1 MRKNNCGGAR
11 TVKKRL
17 SDMPY
22 VRPLNPSASPL
33 AFFGAEVRR
42 ARERR
47 EPRMS
52 QAQLGAICHCDGSVV
67 SRVEGAE
74 CEPPDGFATGCD
86 EAFGDMC
93 GWFGRFCV
101 EYRLWGDSPIPR
113 WFEDWLMAEQR
124 ATTLRIWQPL
134 VVPGL
139 FQTPDYARA
148 LFEAAQTDVSPE
160 SLDGLVAARVGR
172 QAIFDT
178 ADPPQVISVIDEAV
192 LHRLVGSSSIMHDQL
207 TRLAAMSERPAIS
220 VQVIPASTGAHAGLA
235 GSFMLASLDGKP
247 DILHIDAV
255 EDQLIDRSPLVRK
268 AVVAF
273 DRVRGDALPRTI
285 SRDLILKVAGEQWNG

>member
-1 MRKNNCGGAR
+1 
-11 TVKKRL
+11 
-17 SDMPY
+17 MPY

-47 EPRMS
+47 DPRMS

-74 CEPPDGFATGCD
+74 CEPPDGFAAGCD
-86 EAFGDMC
+86 EAFADMF
-93 GWFGRFCV
+93 GWFSRFCV
-101 EYRLWGDSPIPR
+101 EYRLWGDGSIPR
-113 WFEDWLMAEQR
+113 WFEDWLIAEQR

-148 LFEAAQTDVSPE
+148 LFEAAQTDISPE
-160 SLDGLVAARVGR
+160 SLDGLVAARVAR
-172 QAIFDT
+172 QAIFDA
-178 ADPPQVISVIDEAV
+178 ADPPQVISVVDEAV
-192 LHRLVGSSSIMHDQL
+192 LRRLVGSPAIMHDQL
-207 TRLAAMSERPAIS
+207 LRLAAMSERPFIS

-255 EDQLIDRSPLVRK
+255 EDQLTDRSALVRT
-268 AVVAF
+268 AGVAF
-273 DRVRGDALPRTI
+273 DRVRGDALPRNI
-285 SRDLILKVAGEQWNG
+285 SRDLIMNVAGEQWNR

>member
-1 MRKNNCGGAR
+1 
-11 TVKKRL
+11 
-17 SDMPY
+17 MPY

-52 QAQLGAICHCDGSVV
+52 QTQLGAICHCDGSVV

-74 CEPPDGFATGCD
+74 CDPPEGFPAGCD
-86 EAFGDMC
+86 EAFPDMF
-93 GWFGRFCV
+93 GWFSRFCL
-101 EYRLWGDSPIPR
+101 EYRLWGDGPIPR
-113 WFEDWLMAEQR
+113 WFEDWLIAEQQ

-134 VVPGL
+134 VIPGL

-148 LFEAAQTDVSPE
+148 LFEAAQTDISPE
-160 SLDGLVAARVGR
+160 SLDDLVAARVGR
-172 QAIFDT
+172 QAIFDS
-178 ADPPQVISVIDEAV
+178 AEPPQVIAVLDEAA
-192 LHRLVGSSSIMHDQL
+192 LHRLVGSAQIMHDQL
-207 TRLAAMSERPAIS
+207 IRLCAMSERPFIS

-255 EDQLIDRSPLVRK
+255 EDLLIDRGALVRK

-273 DRVRGDALPRTI
+273 DRVRGDSLPRTI
-285 SRDLILKVAGEQWNG
+285 SRDLILKVAGEQWNS

>member
-1 MRKNNCGGAR
+1 
-11 TVKKRL
+11 
-17 SDMPY
+17 
-22 VRPLNPSASPL
+22 
-33 AFFGAEVRR
+33 
-42 ARERR
+42 
-47 EPRMS
+47 MS

-74 CEPPDGFATGCD
+74 CDPPDRFAAGCD
-86 EAFGDMC
+86 EAFPDMF
-93 GWFGRFCV
+93 GWFSRFCV
-101 EYRLWGDSPIPR
+101 EYRLWGDGPIPR
-113 WFEDWLMAEQR
+113 WFEDWLIAEQQ

-134 VVPGL
+134 VIPGL

-148 LFEAAQTDVSPE
+148 LFEAAQIDISPE
-160 SLDGLVAARVGR
+160 SLDDLVAARVAR
-172 QAIFDT
+172 QAIFE
-178 ADPPQVISVIDEAV
+178 AAEPSQVITVLDEAV
-192 LHRLVGSSSIMHDQL
+192 LHRLVGSPLVMREQL
-207 TRLAAMSERPAIS
+207 ARLAVMSERPFIS
-220 VQVIPASTGAHAGLA
+220 VQVIPGSTGAHAGLA

-273 DRVRGDALPRTI
+273 DRVRGDALPRAI

>member
-1 MRKNNCGGAR
+1 
-11 TVKKRL
+11 
-17 SDMPY
+17 
-22 VRPLNPSASPL
+22 
-33 AFFGAEVRR
+33 
-42 ARERR
+42 
-47 EPRMS
+47 MS

-74 CEPPDGFATGCD
+74 CDPPDGFAAGCD
-86 EAFGDMC
+86 EAFPDMF
-93 GWFGRFCV
+93 GWFSRFCV
-101 EYRLWGDSPIPR
+101 EYRLWGDGPIPR
-113 WFEDWLMAEQR
+113 WFEDWLIAEQQ

-134 VVPGL
+134 VIPGL

-148 LFEAAQTDVSPE
+148 LFEAAQIDISPE
-160 SLDGLVAARVGR
+160 SLDDLVAARVAR
-172 QAIFDT
+172 QAIFE
-178 ADPPQVISVIDEAV
+178 AAEPSQVITVLDEAV
-192 LHRLVGSSSIMHDQL
+192 LHRLVGSPLVMREQL
-207 TRLAAMSERPAIS
+207 ARLAVMSERPFIS
-220 VQVIPASTGAHAGLA
+220 VQVIPGSTGAHAGLA

-273 DRVRGDALPRTI
+273 DRVRGDALPRAI

>member
-1 MRKNNCGGAR
+1 
-11 TVKKRL
+11 
-17 SDMPY
+17 MPY

-74 CEPPDGFATGCD
+74 CEPPDGFAVGCD
-86 EAFGDMC
+86 EAFADMF
-93 GWFGRFCV
+93 GWFSRFCV

-113 WFEDWLMAEQR
+113 WFEDWLIAEQR

-134 VVPGL
+134 VIPGL

-148 LFEAAQTDVSPE
+148 LFEAAQTDISPE
-160 SLDGLVAARVGR
+160 SLDDLVAARIGR
-172 QAIFDT
+172 QAIF
-178 ADPPQVISVIDEAV
+178 AGAEPPQVIAILDEAV
-192 LHRLVGSSSIMHDQL
+192 LQRLVGSARIMHDQL
-207 TRLAAMSERPAIS
+207 VRLSAMSERPFIS
-220 VQVIPASTGAHAGLA
+220 VQVIPSSTGAHAGLA

-247 DILHIDAV
+247 DILHIDSV
-255 EDQLIDRSPLVRK
+255 EDLLVDRSALVRK
-268 AVVAF
+268 AAVVF
-273 DRVRGDALPRTI
+273 DRVRGDALPRTV
-285 SRDLILKVAGEQWNG
+285 SRDLIMKVAGEQWNR